1 MISFVSH
8 FLSSFLQVPM
18 QELVSQTP
26 EERTDLLKK
35 LIFPEQENFECVQ
48 DCEVK

>member
-1 MISFVSH
+1 
-8 FLSSFLQVPM
+8 M
-18 QELVSQTP
+18 QELVSQSA

-35 LIFPEQENFECVQ
+35 LIFAEQEKFKSVQ